1 MSLSEQKKIALYHF
15 YLRNGF
21 DNSVHNI
28 ANGLNISDKTFFNR
42 YVDKDNSVKIAY
54 DYWQKICKKRWED
67 IKKHCNNE
75 IEELLMLIFTIDKT
89 RSTEPIFY
97 YYTRDNRIFLNK
109 NSFIFSEIFGTL
121 LNGTQ
126 KFYVRENL
134 SLELFTTFVLNNVFL
149 IEVDL
154 ENRADVLKFIL
165 HAALTERGV
174 EILNETP
181 FV

>member
-15 YLRNGF
+15 YLKNGF
-21 DNSVHNI
+21 DNSIHVI

-42 YVDKDNSVKIAY
+42 YIDKENSVKIAF
-54 DYWQKICKKRWED
+54 DYWQEICKKRWED

-75 IEELLMLIFTIDKT
+75 IEELLMFLFTIDKT
-89 RSTEPIFY
+89 RSTEPTFY
-97 YYTRDNRIFLNK
+97 NYTRNNKKFLDK
-109 NSFIFSEIFGTL
+109 HSFIFSEIFNTL
-121 LNGTQ
+121 LNGTR
-126 KFYVRENL
+126 KFYIREKLN
-134 SLELFTTFVLNNVFL
+134 LELFTSFVLNNIFL

-154 ENRADVLKFIL
+154 DNRAEVLKFIL
-165 HAALTERGV
+165 HAALTERGF